1 MAAEEGRLAVVVG
14 ANRGIGLE
22 VMIYGM
28 SLLHE
33 ANQWRQSHIKATFEI
48 NTTHHLDC

>member
-1 MAAEEGRLAVVVG
+1 MASSDNLAVVVG

-28 SLLHE
+28 SALL
-33 ANQWRQSHIKATFEI
+33 RDDFT
-48 NTTHHLDC
+48 